1 MTAKN
6 VHHFTSRK
14 SRPCPMCK
22 KPSTEEFHPFC
33 TKRCADVDLGKWLG
47 GNYAIPAVEPAD
59 DFGAEAAELAEN
71 ENWQSNDSS

>member
-1 MTAKN
+1 MTQAK
-6 VHHFTSRK
+6 
-14 SRPCPMCK
+14 CPMCEK
-22 KPSTEEFHPFC
+22 RPGVPEYRPFC
-33 TKRCADVDLGKWLG
+33 SKRCADVDLGKWLG